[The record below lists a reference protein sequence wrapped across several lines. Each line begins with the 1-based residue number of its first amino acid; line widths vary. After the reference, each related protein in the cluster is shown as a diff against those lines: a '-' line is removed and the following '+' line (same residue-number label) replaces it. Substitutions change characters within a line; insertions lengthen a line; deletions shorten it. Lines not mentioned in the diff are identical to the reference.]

1 MHVLS
6 VTNCKVPAKY
16 GHDCTREPEQLMS
29 CAAELDSPQ
38 LDPQN
43 MHQLAGP
50 ALDHSP
56 IC

>member
-6 VTNCKVPAKY
+6 VTSCKVPAKY
-16 GHDCTREPEQLMS
+16 GHDCTREPEQLMT
-29 CAAELDSPQ
+29 CAAELDSPH